1 MTKPKSKGKCICI
14 SIAADNLHLLD
25 MIDQNRLSN
34 KKVENRS
41 QYLLR
46 LVVEDNDR
54 IQKEKFA
61 WLKDF

>member
-1 MTKPKSKGKCICI
+1 
-14 SIAADNLHLLD
+14 
-25 MIDQNRLSN
+25 MIDQNRSDN
-34 KKVENRS
+34 GRVENRS

-46 LVVEDNDR
+46 LVVEDNNR